1 MMRQAP
7 PTASV
12 GVAHGEAF
20 PVTVAT
26 ATVPSAAHPLTRRRR
41 IAIWALMVIAT
52 IIGIGSILT
61 TWVNRQVLDNEAW
74 RNSSAELIA
83 DPAVQQTLSVYLVD
97 QLYANVDV
105 AGSLEQN
112 LRPT

>member
-1 MMRQAP
+1 MMRQAHP
-7 PTASV
+7 IASV
-12 GVAHGEAF
+12 GLAHGKALH
-20 PVTVAT
+20 VNAAA
-26 ATVPSAAHPLTRRRR
+26 ATVPSEAHHLTRRRR
-41 IAIWALMVIAT
+41 VAIWALIVVAA

-105 AGSLEQN
+105 AGS
-112 LRPT
+112 